1 MSEVLEE
8 ELLRI
13 YYDSADQRGWLGVGP
28 PQELVMM
35 QYVKRTKRR
44 NARTFFWNQEE
55 EEVPRYPLYPLFPP
69 YPNQTTTKQRLELY
83 PQNET
88 KVLSFPY
95 KNIYFASSI
104 HSVMGYSD
112 QTQNRKLS

>member
-13 YYDSADQRGWLGVGP
+13 YFDSADQRGWLGVGP

-55 EEVPRYPLYPLFPP
+55 EEVPRYPLYPLFLP
-69 YPNQTTTKQRLELY
+69 
-83 PQNET
+83 
-88 KVLSFPY
+88 S
-95 KNIYFASSI
+95 
-104 HSVMGYSD
+104 
-112 QTQNRKLS
+112 